1 MKLRKKTCRKFGNNL
16 SCRHSSKRARTEKST
31 AGGVGEVSGV
41 TGSVDLGKMVQSQVR
56 VTGVVIPISKIL
68 EQACVIL
75 KIRLCHQQGQRE
87 THVLLIFVIM

>member
-1 MKLRKKTCRKFGNNL
+1 MKLRKFGNNP
-16 SCRHSSKRARTEKST
+16 SCRHSSRKEHERKNRLHVVLEKL
-31 AGGVGEVSGV
+31 VGLLAMEASIY
-41 TGSVDLGKMVQSQVR
+41 GKVLQNQVR
-56 VTGVVIPISKIL
+56 AMGVVIPISKIL